1 MRIEIDMLPPIAS
14 SPNYRG
20 HWTER
25 YRASREYSAA
35 VFYMCIDMRNRL
47 IGEGKFRPIRVARL
61 NLTCI
66 FARHRVRDA
75 DNLLARFKPGLDALV
90 MAGFILGDDMK
101 HLHIGSIVEETDST
115 RAPKTIIELID
126 EEVTGDTGKES

>member
-1 MRIEIDMLPPIAS
+1 MRIEIDMLPPLEC

-25 YRASREYSAA
+25 YRAVRDYKQA
-35 VFYMCIDMRNRL
+35 VFYKCIDLRNRL
-47 IGEGKFRPIRVARL
+47 LGEDKFRPMRVARL

-66 FARHRVRDA
+66 FTRHRIRDA
-75 DNLLARFKPGLDALV
+75 DNLIARFKPGLDALV
-90 MAGFILGDDMK
+90 TAGFILGDDMK
-101 HLHIGSIVEETDST
+101 HLHIGSIVGETDSA

-126 EEVTGDTGKES
+126 EEVTDDTGK

>member
-1 MRIEIDMLPPIAS
+1 MRIEIDMLPPIQC

-20 HWTER
+20 HWSET
-25 YRASREYSAA
+25 YRASREYEVA
-35 VFYMCIDMRNRL
+35 VFYKCIDLRNRF
-47 IGEGKFRPIRVARL
+47 IGESKFRPFRVARL
-61 NLTCI
+61 NLTCV
-66 FARHRVRDA
+66 FARRRIRDA

-101 HLHIGSIVEETDST
+101 HLHIGTIVGEIDSA

-126 EEVTGDTGKES
+126 EEVIDDTG

>member
-1 MRIEIDMLPPIAS
+1 MRIEIDMLPPIQC

-20 HWTER
+20 HWTKR
-25 YRASREYSAA
+25 HRASREYKAA
-35 VFYMCIDMRNRL
+35 VFYKCIDLRNRL
-47 IGEGKFRPIRVARL
+47 NGEGKFSPIRVAGL

-66 FARHRVRDA
+66 FARHRIRDA
-75 DNLLARFKPGLDALV
+75 DNLLARFKPGLDALF

-101 HLHIGSIVEETDST
+101 HLHIGSIVGETDSA

-126 EEVTGDTGKES
+126 EEAIDDTGE

>member
-1 MRIEIDMLPPIAS
+1 MRIEIDMLPPIQC

-20 HWTER
+20 YWTER
-25 YRASREYSAA
+25 YRASREYKAT
-35 VFYMCIDMRNRL
+35 VFYKCIDLRNRL
-47 IGEGKFRPIRVARL
+47 TREGKFRSMRVARL
-61 NLTCI
+61 NLTYV
-66 FARHRVRDA
+66 FARRRIRDA

-101 HLHIGSIVEETDST
+101 HLHIGSIVGETDSK

-126 EEVTGDTGKES
+126 EEATDDTG